1 MSSNPINLH
10 LWESKPVSLFT
21 VEIKQYNIRKG
32 FCSFLRGE
40 PLRVGV
46 RSNNPY
52 LDKLQAFLEEKVKQY
67 GADVFEV
74 SLIPSMGTGVWMDD
88 VTQDTYECEVVTVK
102 FHSLHSPNHSNA
114 SKGMA
119 MYFDPPYF
127 EDATDLLRT
136 HGWSYN
142 EETDTWTQGD
152 SDVTSTQ

>member
-21 VEIKQYNIRKG
+21 VEIKQYNIQKEFTKYLKG
-32 FCSFLRGE
+32 GLC
-40 PLRVGV
+40 
-46 RSNNPY
+46 
-52 LDKLQAFLEEKVKQY
+52 LDSVQDSDYMGKLVSFLEEKVKQY

-88 VTQDTYECEVVTVK
+88 VTKDTYECEVVTVK
-102 FHSLHSPNHSNA
+102 FHSLHSSNHSNA

-152 SDVTSTQ
+152 LDVTSPQ